1 MSAIADF
8 SELVLAVGEHI
19 NRTDLVDVI
28 PRFVRMAELK
38 LDRELRLR
46 DQEASDDLT
55 TDADGE
61 VALPTDFL
69 EVRSIYVTGSP
80 PIIIP
85 ALSEDNS
92 IMEYTAG
99 TARGFIING
108 DTLRI
113 RPAAVATVRLNYF
126 SSIPAL
132 ETSTNQVNWLLTKY
146 PDIYLYT
153 TIFEAAVY
161 TGDTDRAGA
170 ADGLARA
177 AIASAMRYSKLSKL
191 SRARVRVGGL
201 CP

>member
-1 MSAIADF
+1 MAIADF

-19 NRTDLVDVI
+19 NRTDLVDVM

-55 TDADGE
+55 TDSDGE

-69 EVRSIYVTGSP
+69 EVRSIYATGSP
-80 PIIIP
+80 PTILP

-92 IMEYTAG
+92 IREFTAG
-99 TARGFIING
+99 PAVGFIING

-113 RPAAVATVRLNYF
+113 RPASITTVRLNYF
-126 SSIPAL
+126 SAIPAL

-146 PDIYLYT
+146 PDIYLYS

-161 TGDTDRAGA
+161 TGDTDRASA
-170 ADGLARA
+170 ADALAKA
-177 AIASAMRYSKLSKL
+177 AIASATRYSKMSKL
-191 SRARVRVGGL
+191 SRGRVRVGGL

>member
-61 VALPTDFL
+61 VALPSDFL

-92 IMEYTAG
+92 IREYTAG
-99 TARGFIING
+99 PAVGFIING

-132 ETSTNQVNWLLTKY
+132 ETSTDQVNWLLTKY
-146 PDIYLYT
+146 PDIYLYS

-161 TGDTDRAGA
+161 TGDTDRASA
-170 ADGLARA
+170 ADALAKA
-177 AIASAMRYSKLSKL
+177 AIASAMRYSKMSKL
-191 SRARVRVGGL
+191 SRARVRVGGF

>member
-55 TDADGE
+55 TDSDGE
-61 VALPTDFL
+61 VALTTDFL

-92 IMEYTAG
+92 IREYTAG
-99 TARGFIING
+99 TARGFIIEG

-126 SSIPAL
+126 SAIPAL

-161 TGDTDRAGA
+161 TGDPDRAGA
-170 ADGLARA
+170 ADGLAKA
-177 AIASAMRYSKLSKL
+177 AIASAMRYSKMSKL
-191 SRARVRVGGL
+191 SRGRVRVGGL

>member
-55 TDADGE
+55 TDSDGE

-92 IMEYTAG
+92 IREYTAG
-99 TARGFIING
+99 TARGFIIEG

-161 TGDTDRAGA
+161 TGDTDRASA
-170 ADGLARA
+170 ADALAKA
-177 AIASAMRYSKLSKL
+177 AIASASRHSKMSKL
-191 SRARVRVGGL
+191 SRARVRVGGF